1 MISRLPPSRPYS
13 AYITRRRIEAARHSS
28 LLTLMASHYCLQVIR
43 VEGVCWKPS
52 SHGKEPNL
60 YVEVKLGSSIQTT
73 RTIKKCASPIWD
85 ECNLEWVCDFFEFKI
100 KHKSTFSTDP
110 CVGAVD
116 IELVDLLR
124 RSINGEAAL
133 VLSSAGHKEPAT
145 SSLLIV
151 LHLAVNDA
159 MAAAQNSI
167 KRASEDVRRSE
178 IQRLEGISD
187 ATQVVSGQSDLYKA
201 VGDLLSKL
209 SMLKDV
215 VDVVSEIHPFL
226 TIAWKLASALYAGVE
241 NVLQTD
247 QKVINL
253 VQMMI
258 DAFAFVSDVQTLR
271 EKASSLHE
279 SINGL
284 LKQTI
289 ECCLFVR
296 QYVHRSFFRR
306 MLDFDSSQKIDEFER
321 ALVSFKQQIDSGLVL
336 HTAFVSMRTSQR
348 LDDMSLL
355 QRLSPTPMDGFHR
368 PECLPAARFPLL
380 PRGLSRMMQTS
391 HTSFRTRASSRPY
404 SLYLSRETHHIFMSP
419 QSLFW
424 LDTRRLQLIT

>member
-1 MISRLPPSRPYS
+1 MVSRLPPSRSYS

-28 LLTLMASHYCLQVIR
+28 LLTLMASHYCLQAIFAR
-43 VEGVCWKPS
+43 KGA
-52 SHGKEPNL
+52 EPLRRSEAWFFYTNDTDDQ
-60 YVEVKLGSSIQTT
+60 EIANSNGSAIFQ
-73 RTIKKCASPIWD
+73 
-85 ECNLEWVCDFFEFKI
+85 VKI
-100 KHKSTFSTDP
+100 KHKSAFLSDP

-124 RSINGEAAL
+124 RSINGEGTFALALPHYVSLTLIGSFAAF
-133 VLSSAGHKEPAT
+133 VLSLAGHKETAT
-145 SSLLIV
+145 SSPLIV
-151 LHLAVNDA
+151 LHLEVNDA

-167 KRASEDVRRSE
+167 KGASEDIRRSE

-187 ATQVVSGQSDLYKA
+187 VTQVVSGQSDLYKA

-226 TIAWKLASALYAGVE
+226 TIAWKLASALDARVE
-241 NVLQTD
+241 NVFQTD

-258 DAFAFVSDVQTLR
+258 DAFAFASDVQTFQER
-271 EKASSLHE
+271 AASLHE

-306 MLDFDSSQKIDEFER
+306 MLDFDSS
-321 ALVSFKQQIDSGLVL
+321 
-336 HTAFVSMRTSQR
+336 
-348 LDDMSLL
+348 
-355 QRLSPTPMDGFHR
+355 
-368 PECLPAARFPLL
+368 
-380 PRGLSRMMQTS
+380 
-391 HTSFRTRASSRPY
+391 
-404 SLYLSRETHHIFMSP
+404 
-419 QSLFW
+419 
-424 LDTRRLQLIT
+424 